1 MFQNGYRIFNLV
13 LFTFQ
18 VHPVVSQPRVTS
30 EELLAPEDIKI
41 TYSETDN
48 INKDNNKLEPETD
61 PEEPM
66 TSALFDSKASAV
78 LDSKASAVFDSKVST
93 AFDSKSSAVIGS
105 NAYNNFEAWNQM
117 YGDEKSLSNEKVEAP
132 RVLPSTEKQDQVD
145 KPENTKTGKN
155 LNFSSEMGKLL

>member
-1 MFQNGYRIFNLV
+1 M
-13 LFTFQ
+13 
-18 VHPVVSQPRVTS
+18 
-30 EELLAPEDIKI
+30 APEDIKI

-66 TSALFDSKASAV
+66 TSALFDSKVSAV
-78 LDSKASAVFDSKVST
+78 L
-93 AFDSKSSAVIGS
+93 DSKSSAVIDS

-132 RVLPSTEKQDQVD
+132 RVLPSTEKQEQVD
-145 KPENTKTGKN
+145 KPEITQTGKN
-155 LNFSSEMGKLL
+155 LNFSFEMGKLL